1 MTRMTRIPSVIRM
14 NPSPPVNRSSRNPP
28 LAALAALV
36 ALLLLSAAPRASA
49 EPPAP
54 AGRDEKI
61 AELQRQI
68 AALAGEVEKLKLGAA
83 AEPSYE
89 TFGAMGPAASKVYA
103 GGGGLSIGGYGE
115 LTYENY
121 RGADKRD
128 FADALRFI
136 LYGGYKFSDR
146 LIMNTE
152 LEFEHA
158 GIGNVGGRA
167 PEVYVE
173 FSYLDFLISERL
185 NVRTGLLLMP
195 VGIVNEFHE
204 PTVYNGVNRPDL
216 ERMVIPSTWRELGI
230 MLHGKSGRLAYD
242 AALVTGPRADR
253 FTKGSWI
260 RDGRQ
265 QGAQV
270 NADEFGGVLRLRY
283 ALNDALTLGG
293 SYYRADAGSG
303 RGRDAKPAAPP
314 AIDLEGRV
322 TLREM
327 HALYRKNDL
336 SLKALAVRGEID
348 GNGALRATAVG
359 SKARGWY
366 AECAYDLRVGRF
378 GEERGVLTPFYR
390 HEEYDTHAGVFA
402 GVRDPAQERTVRTLG
417 VGYKPHPNV
426 VLKADYQW
434 RDTASALPAGK
445 GAGLDENK
453 IDQFNLGA
461 GFIF

>member
-1 MTRMTRIPSVIRM
+1 M
-14 NPSPPVNRSSRNPP
+14 NLCLPRPI
-28 LAALAALV
+28 LAALAAL
-36 ALLLLSAAPRASA
+36 LLHAGAFPASA
-49 EPPAP
+49 EPPP
-54 AGRDEKI
+54 ASERDAQI

-68 AALAGEVEKLKLGAA
+68 AALAGEVEKLKLGAV
-83 AEPSYE
+83 AEPSYAP
-89 TFGAMGPAASKVYA
+89 FGAMGPAASKVYGA
-103 GGGGLSIGGYGE
+103 SGGLSIGGYGE

-146 LIMNTE
+146 LVMNTE
-152 LEFEHA
+152 LEFEHG

-173 FSYLDFLISERL
+173 FSYLDFLIREGMNFRA
-185 NVRTGLLLMP
+185 GLLLMP

-204 PTVYNGVNRPDL
+204 PTVYHGVNRPDL
-216 ERMVIPSTWRELGI
+216 ERNVIPSTWRELGL
-230 MLHGKSGRLAYD
+230 MMHGKSGRLSYD

-253 FTKGSWI
+253 FTKATWI

-293 SYYRADAGSG
+293 SVYRADAGSG
-303 RGRDAKPAAPP
+303 KGRDAKPAVAP
-314 AIDLEGRV
+314 ASDLEGRV

-327 HALYRKNDL
+327 HALYRRNDL
-336 SLKALAVRGEID
+336 SLKALLVRGEIE

-359 SKARGWY
+359 SAARGWY
-366 AECAYDLRVGRF
+366 AEAAYDLRVGKF
-378 GEERGVLTPFYR
+378 GDEPAVLTPFYR
-390 HEEYDTHAGVFA
+390 HEKYDTHAEVFA
-402 GVRDPAQERTVRTLG
+402 GARDRSQERTVRTFG